1 MADAGQGGDAA
12 ARVNALVRELHQ
24 LLESA
29 EELDAESRGALRAAA
44 EEIDETLEGNST
56 LDALRNRIERFEGS
70 HPTLTEAVRRLV
82 DQLAEMGI

>member
-1 MADAGQGGDAA
+1 MAEGGDTA
-12 ARVNALVRELHQ
+12 ARVSALVRELHQ

-29 EELDAESRGALRAAA
+29 EDLDAESQGALRAAA

>member
-1 MADAGQGGDAA
+1 MAEGGDTA

-29 EELDAESRGALRAAA
+29 EDLDAESQGALRAAA